1 MKKLLAILI
10 LIFTFQ
16 TPSWADDIRDF
27 QIEGMSIGDSLL
39 DYISKDEVISNY
51 KKYYGENSKFFETQY
66 NGKIDTYEY
75 LLLHVKRND
84 PKYLIH
90 MLRGVNIVHGKNECL
105 KIKNNIVKETKSL
118 FKKSKFREGNQK
130 HYFYKNSTQYI
141 SQFDLKNKDMVRIEC
156 VIMHEEDLKINGD
169 KKDTL
174 EVTIYTS
181 EFRKWLNEEAF

>member
-1 MKKLLAILI
+1 MTKLSTYLFLI
-10 LIFTFQ
+10 LFSFQ
-16 TPSWADDIRDF
+16 TSSWADDITDF

-39 DYISKDEVISNY
+39 DYMSKDEVISND
-51 KKYYGENSKFFETQY
+51 KKHYGENSKFFETQY

-156 VIMHEEDLKINGD
+156 VIMHEEDLKIHGNI
-169 KKDTL
+169 KDSL
-174 EVTIYTS
+174 EVMIYTG
-181 EFRKWLNEEAF
+181 EFRKWLNSL